1 MMTTDENEPIA
12 TINVT
17 PFVDVVL
24 VILIIFM
31 VTAPMLV
38 KSSLEVQL
46 PKATS
51 SVQSSPSPLTVTL
64 DQNGQI
70 DLNGQRISKNQLQ
83 DKVNLIIQNDPNV
96 QAIISADKDISHGQV
111 IAIIDVIKT
120 AGVSKFAIAT
130 TE

>member
-1 MMTTDENEPIA
+1 MTTNEDEPIS

-31 VTAPMLV
+31 VTAPMIV

-46 PKATS
+46 PKAAS
-51 SVQSSPSPLTVTL
+51 GIQSSPSPLTVTL
-64 DQNGQI
+64 DQDGQI
-70 DLNGQRISKNQLQ
+70 DINGQRISRNQLQ
-83 DKVNLIIQNDPNV
+83 DEVSLIIQDNPNT
-96 QAIISADKDISHGQV
+96 QAIISADKDISHGEV
-111 IAIIDVIKT
+111 IAVIDIIKT